1 MERKILPRGYG
12 IIEKEI
18 MTSHLS
24 VGAKAVYAL
33 YCSYMGCEKPE
44 FPNVEE
50 SARYMRISE
59 HQFMIYF
66 NELKNARLITSKVI
80 GE

>member
-1 MERKILPRGYG
+1 MERKKLPCGYG

-18 MTSHLS
+18 MTSDLS
-24 VGAKAVYAL
+24 IGAKAIYAL

-50 SARYMRISE
+50 SAKYMRISE
-59 HQFMIYF
+59 QEFKKYF
-66 NELKNARLITSKVI
+66 NELKNWGLITSKEI